1 MIENDPWTIAEQ
13 RVTPRYV
20 VNEWIHAVWTDK
32 PAEQIKVNAQSSDVV
47 WEMTV
52 EHHKRVTEMESG
64 FCLGKE
70 HVVDP
75 LCAHYVTEFVG
86 LDDVPTVVSYTLD
99 SAGKLWYVAE
109 RSGGV
114 RPVEVKTLDQKNN

>member
-20 VNEWIHAVWTDK
+20 VNEWIHSVWDGK
-32 PAEQIKVNAQSSDVV
+32 RVEAIKVNAQSSDVV

-52 EHHKRVTEMESG
+52 EHHKRITEMETRFANDSAQ
-64 FCLGKE
+64 
-70 HVVDP
+70 
-75 LCAHYVTEFVG
+75 CAHHVMEFVG

-114 RPVEVKTLDQKNN
+114 RPVEVLTLDQKNN